1 LSKPIVAELIVQL
14 ELGLNKA
21 QARFTEA
28 AQKRSEEFSKESL
41 ELGKDNN
48 QNSRS
53 APMDRDKPNRATH

>member
-1 LSKPIVAELIVQL
+1 VAELILQL

-28 AQKRSEEFSKESL
+28 ARKRSEEFSMESL
-41 ELGKDNN
+41 EFEKDNN

>member
-1 LSKPIVAELIVQL
+1 MAELIVQL
-14 ELGLNKA
+14 ELGLNKG